1 MIYSLQQTDYQHL
14 VETFQQGRLSALL
27 VDGAVHSGS
36 GELIQELIKFM
47 LCLSPLGNQACG
59 KCNSCTLLE
68 LNNHPDYYVLSGE
81 SDEKKTS
88 PIKVEQV
95 RQAIEFAATS
105 AHASNIKIIYLPD
118 ANQLNL
124 SSANALLKILE
135 EPPLN
140 CRFILYASNKN
151 RILPTIRSRC
161 LDFHLS
167 RPAFNEAESVVG
179 EIENKAFWL
188 NYYDNEPFFAVP
200 FIPEQLACFVGCLIR
215 PSIEN
220 IFAVS
225 KNLDPKKVG
234 MANLIDFILKW
245 LGDLVA
251 LQQLA
256 PLTYFADYQ
265 EQMQALR
272 PRINLDDLFQLNNEV
287 VFLREW
293 SEHPLNQKL
302 QLEALL
308 FNYQQLFS
316 VSATSQ
322 K

>member
-1 MIYSLQQTDYQHL
+1 MIYNWQHHDYQHL
-14 VETFQQGRLSALL
+14 AASFQQGRLSALL
-27 VDGAVHSGS
+27 LDGAKHSGY

-47 LCLSPLGNQACG
+47 LCLQPQDNQACG
-59 KCNSCTLLE
+59 RCSSCTLFE

-81 SDEKKTS
+81 SDEKKTA

-105 AHASNIKIIYLPD
+105 AHAANLKVIYLPD

-124 SSANALLKILE
+124 NSANALLKILE
-135 EPPLN
+135 EPPAN

-161 LDFHLS
+161 LDFHLTT
-167 RPAFNEAESVVG
+167 PAIADAAMVVG
-179 EIENKAFWL
+179 ELENKDFWL
-188 NYYDNEPFFAVP
+188 NYYDGEPFFVAP
-200 FIPEQLACFVGCLIR
+200 FSSEQLKCLLNCLLR
-215 PSIEN
+215 PSIDN

-234 MANLIDFILKW
+234 MAQLLDFILKW
-245 LGDLVA
+245 LGDLLAV
-251 LQQLA
+251 QQSA
-256 PLTYFADYQ
+256 TANYFCDYQ
-265 EQMQALR
+265 EQVQPLL
-272 PRINLDDLFQLNNEV
+272 PRLNLEELFQFNQEV

-308 FNYQQLFS
+308 FNYQQLF
-316 VSATSQ
+316 